1 MRVGVSGKVFLGY
14 AVLLLAFA
22 TTATFSILQ
31 LHRARQHGTSHDVLL
46 AVQSRVEAA
55 WRHLDVFAESGR
67 GRPTV
72 ARTYF
77 VYAGDSL
84 EEARGKLERFLAEE
98 PASPSRRDFQSYVG
112 RLVHLERLTAETG
125 EALIPYFENSKDGFE
140 QRFAALT
147 TAIDI
152 FKQELRKHSQ
162 AAGEQTRDR
171 VKQAVT
177 MAIFLG
183 VAGFLGALGALFW
196 LWRALRPLQA
206 LRLRARRIASGD
218 YAERIGL
225 HSRDEI
231 GDLAREFDSMAWAL
245 EEREQRLI
253 RSERLATVGKVAAQ
267 ITHEIRNPLASIG
280 LNAELLGDELGE
292 GQDEGRR
299 LVRAITG
306 EVDRL
311 TDITES
317 YLRYVRLPRPKLVP
331 EDPGALVSAVMEF
344 TRAELAQAGITLEVV
359 APAGLPDIAAD
370 ENQLRQ
376 ALLNLARNARE
387 AMPRGGRLR
396 VAVSAH
402 GEGAGAGAGA
412 AGGDGP
418 AWVKLV
424 LTDDGP
430 GIAPELLGRVFE
442 PFFSTKAKG
451 TGLGLALVQQI
462 VTEHGGRIE
471 VGSGPAGGT
480 SFTLAFPAVRQA
492 GASPQAAPARAEP
505 AGDKA
510 QAELPFAG
518 VSGAAGL
525 SLKPGA

>member
-14 AVLLLAFA
+14 AVLLLTFV
-22 TTATFSILQ
+22 TTAAFSILQ
-31 LHRARQHGTSHDVLL
+31 LHRARQHVTGHDVLL
-46 AVQSRVEAA
+46 TVQSRVDTA
-55 WRHLDVFAESGR
+55 WRHLNYFAESGR
-67 GRPTV
+67 ERPTR

-77 VYAGDSL
+77 VHAGDSL
-84 EEARGKLERFLAEE
+84 EEARAKLESFLNDE
-98 PASPSRRDFQSYVG
+98 PASPSRQDFQTHIG
-112 RLVHLERLTAETG
+112 RLLQLERMTAQTG

-140 QRFAALT
+140 EKFAALT
-147 TAIDI
+147 TAVDI
-152 FKQELRKHSQ
+152 FSQELRRASQ
-162 AAGEQTRDR
+162 KAGEQMRDR
-171 VKQAVT
+171 VKDAVT

-183 VAGFLGALGALFW
+183 VAGCLGALGALAW

-218 YAERIGL
+218 YAQRIGL

-280 LNAELLGDELGE
+280 LNAELLGDELAA

-299 LVRAITG
+299 LVSAITG

-311 TDITES
+311 SDITES

-331 EDPGALVSAVMEF
+331 EDPSALVSAVMEF
-344 TRAELAQAGITLEVV
+344 ARAELAQANIVLEVS
-359 APAGLPDIAAD
+359 APAALPEIAAD

-376 ALLNLARNARE
+376 ALLNLVRNARE
-387 AMPRGGRLR
+387 AMPKGGKLR
-396 VAVSAH
+396 VAVSAT
-402 GEGAGAGAGA
+402 GED
-412 AGGDGP
+412 GGDGGSG
-418 AWVKLV
+418 WVTLEV
-424 LTDDGP
+424 TDDGP
-430 GIAPELLGRVFE
+430 GIPPELLARVFE

-462 VTEHGGRIE
+462 VTEHGGRIQ
-471 VGSGPAGGT
+471 VRGGAQGGT
-480 SFTLAFPAVRQA
+480 SFALRFPAVARGHEA
-492 GASPQAAPARAEP
+492 PQVAMPRPEMPPAAEP
-505 AGDKA
+505 AFPGT
-510 QAELPFAG
+510 
-518 VSGAAGL
+518 AGL